1 MAQARTA
8 LMNKHTPS
16 ESHMAQARTAP
27 MNKHKPSESHI
38 GTHGT
43 SKDGTDEQT

>member
-8 LMNKHTPS
+8 L
-16 ESHMAQARTAP
+16 

-38 GTHGT
+38 GTYGT

>member
-1 MAQARTA
+1 MTQARTA
-8 LMNKHTPS
+8 LTD
-16 ESHMAQARTAP
+16 
-27 MNKHKPSESHI
+27 KHKPSESHI